1 MSKTV
6 SIQIQIANK
15 SYPLKVKE
23 EQVEVLQAAA
33 KKVAEQLKN
42 YQTSFNLKE
51 PQDILAMCAL
61 QQAADIITASSN
73 RDKKEREIITELSKL
88 SEMVNAFGPDN
99 Q

>member
-6 SIQIQIANK
+6 SIQVQIANK

-23 EQVEVLQAAA
+23 DQVEVLQEAA
-33 KKVAEQLKN
+33 KKVAEQLKT

-61 QQAADIITASSN
+61 QQAAELLTASSN
-73 RDKKEREIITELSKL
+73 RDKKELELANELTKL
-88 SEMVNAFGPDN
+88 SEMVSAFGPDN

>member
-1 MSKTV
+1 VSKTV
-6 SIQIQIANK
+6 SIQVQIANK

-23 EQVEVLQAAA
+23 EQVEVLQQAAQ
-33 KKVAEQLKN
+33 KVADQLKS

-61 QQAADIITASSN
+61 QQAADLITAAKN
-73 RDKKEREIITELSKL
+73 RDKKEIEITEELSKL
-88 SEMVNAFGPDN
+88 SELVSAFGPDN

>member
-6 SIQIQIANK
+6 SIQVQIANK

-23 EQVEVLQAAA
+23 DQVEVLQEAAL
-33 KKVAEQLKN
+33 KVSEQLKT

-61 QQAADIITASSN
+61 QQAADIITSN
-73 RDKKEREIITELSKL
+73 GHREKKEQEIANELSKI

>member
-6 SIQIQIANK
+6 SIQVQIANK

-23 EQVEVLQAAA
+23 DQVEVLQLAA

-51 PQDILAMCAL
+51 PQDVLAMCAL
-61 QQAADIITASSN
+61 QQAADIISATNN
-73 RDKKEREIITELSKL
+73 RDKKEQEIITELSKL
-88 SEMVNAFGPDN
+88 SELVTAFGPDN

>member
-6 SIQIQIANK
+6 SIQVQIANK

-23 EQVEVLQAAA
+23 DQVEVLQEAA
-33 KKVAEQLKN
+33 KKVAEQLKT

-61 QQAADIITASSN
+61 QQAAELLTASSN
-73 RDKKEREIITELSKL
+73 RDKKELELANELTKL
-88 SEMVNAFGPDN
+88 SEMVTAFGPDN

>member
-6 SIQIQIANK
+6 SIQVQIANK
-15 SYPLKVKE
+15 SYHLKVKE
-23 EQVEVLQAAA
+23 DQVEVLQQAAL
-33 KKVAEQLKN
+33 KVAEQLKS

-51 PQDILAMCAL
+51 PQDVLAMCAL
-61 QQAADIITASSN
+61 QQSAELLNATSN
-73 RDKKEREIITELSKL
+73 REKKELELANELTKL

>member
-1 MSKTV
+1 M
-6 SIQIQIANK
+6 QIANK

-23 EQVEVLQAAA
+23 DQVEVLQEAA
-33 KKVAEQLKN
+33 KKVAEQLKT

-61 QQAADIITASSN
+61 QQAAELLNASNN
-73 RDKKEREIITELSKL
+73 RDKKEQEIITELSKL
-88 SEMVNAFGPDN
+88 SEMVSAFGPDN

>member
-6 SIQIQIANK
+6 SIQVQIANK

-23 EQVEVLQAAA
+23 DQVEVLQEAA
-33 KKVAEQLKN
+33 KKVAEQLKT

-61 QQAADIITASSN
+61 QQAAELLTASSN
-73 RDKKEREIITELSKL
+73 REKKELELANELTKL
-88 SEMVNAFGPDN
+88 SEMVSAFGPDN

>member
-6 SIQIQIANK
+6 SIQVQIANK

-23 EQVEVLQAAA
+23 DQVEVLQQAAL
-33 KKVAEQLKN
+33 KVSEQLKA
-42 YQTSFNLKE
+42 YQSSFNLKE

-61 QQAADIITASSN
+61 QQAADLISASN
-73 RDKKEREIITELSKL
+73 AREKNDSEIAKELSKL

>member
-6 SIQIQIANK
+6 SIQVQIANK

-23 EQVEVLQAAA
+23 DQVEVLQEAA
-33 KKVAEQLKN
+33 KKVAEQLKT

-61 QQAADIITASSN
+61 QQAAELLNASNN
-73 RDKKEREIITELSKL
+73 REKKELELANELTKL
-88 SEMVNAFGPDN
+88 SEMVTAFGPDN